1 MEYQMKAKL
10 YNLDK
15 TELGEIDINDNIF
28 GLIPSESILNQVVN
42 WQRSKKQAGTHSTK
56 GRSDVEGTTK
66 KPHKQ
71 KGTGKARLG
80 SLRAAQ
86 CRGGGVIFG
95 PTPRSH
101 EHGLPKK
108 VRKLGLKM
116 ALSAKFSEG
125 KLMFVD
131 SVSSDISKTKEISAK
146 LSAFGNSR
154 VLVIDSNEN
163 ESNILFTR
171 AIKNIINIDILWQ
184 IGANVYDI
192 LNHDQVIITE
202 EAMKFLEERL
212 V

>member
-1 MEYQMKAKL
+1 MKAKL
-10 YNLDK
+10 YNIDNK
-15 TELGEIDINDNIF
+15 ELGEIDINDTVF
-28 GLIPSESILNQVVN
+28 SVIPSESILNQVVN

-86 CRGGGVIFG
+86 CRGGGIIFG

-101 EHGLPKK
+101 AHDLPKK
-108 VRKLGLKM
+108 VRKLGLRM
-116 ALSAKFSEG
+116 ALSAKLSEG
-125 KLMFVD
+125 KLKFVD
-131 SVSSDISKTKEISAK
+131 NISHDIAKTKEVSAK
-146 LSAFGNSR
+146 ISNFG
-154 VLVIDSNEN
+154 LGKTLIIDSNETEAN
-163 ESNILFTR
+163 KLFTR
-171 AIKNIINIDILWQ
+171 AARNIINIDILWQ
-184 IGANVYDI
+184 MGANVYDI

-212 V
+212 T